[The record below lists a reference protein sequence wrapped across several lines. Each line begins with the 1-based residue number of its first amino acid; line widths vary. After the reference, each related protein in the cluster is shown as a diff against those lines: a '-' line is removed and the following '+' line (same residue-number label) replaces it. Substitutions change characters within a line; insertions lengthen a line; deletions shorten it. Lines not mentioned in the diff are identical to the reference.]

1 MNFVPIAD
9 AALAV
14 AGHDRLAR
22 CAVLDLY
29 EYANRTGYAAYP
41 WEERELAAAW
51 GMGRKAVVSL
61 LEHLAAA
68 GCIRLER
75 SEPRS
80 RQKSTLWVIDPVN
93 RRRNQTGNQTG
104 NQNRNQN
111 VQPPMPDFEDE
122 EPVWE
127 PEQEPDLEPPRA
139 VLPTARA
146 SEQILRTEPQ
156 VGGGVGRAREGQGV
170 YLGDTEQLALDRAEL
185 LELQQSDEPQH
196 GMASERDVVALTREL
211 ARGRTK
217 AALRIVWDWT
227 AQSDHPQA
235 RACRDNNWRR
245 WASICKRPLFEERLA
260 AALEWDAA
268 GRPAARATGPPR
280 SGGGSSSGGAP
291 AADPLSRFL
300 EQRRPVEQPSPT
312 PSQVTRGK

>member
-29 EYANRTGYAAYP
+29 EHANRTGYAAYP

-61 LEHLAAA
+61 LERLAAA
-68 GCIRLER
+68 GCVRLER

-80 RQKSTLWVIDPVN
+80 RQKSTLWVIDPASK
-93 RRRNQTGNQTG
+93 RRNQTGNQTG

-111 VQPPMPDFEDE
+111 VPPPMPDFDDQ
-122 EPVWE
+122 E
-127 PEQEPDLEPPRA
+127 PELEPELEPDQEPPRA
-139 VLPTARA
+139 DGGPRA
-146 SEQILRTEPQ
+146 HSEQILRTDTQ

-170 YLGDTEQLALDRAEL
+170 YLGDTDDLALDRAEL
-185 LELQQSDEPQH
+185 LSLQMDEEPQH
-196 GMASERDVVALTREL
+196 GMPSERDVVGLTREL

-217 AALRIVWDWT
+217 ATMRLVWDWSGQ
-227 AQSDHPQA
+227 ADHPQA

-245 WASICKRPLFEERLA
+245 WASICKRPLFEERLS

-300 EQRRPVEQPSPT
+300 DQRRPAEQPSPT